1 MDLTEKTLESREV
14 YRGRILRVREDRVLL
29 PNGQEAQREIVEHPG
44 GVGILALDADG
55 CAVMVRQY
63 RYAFGQTLL
72 EIPAGKREKGEQ
84 PDETARRELQ
94 EEVGAT
100 AREWQSLGE
109 VIASPGC
116 YDEVLYLYLA
126 RDLTFGAQH
135 PDEDEF
141 LNVER
146 IPFDELL
153 RRCLQNEAGCE
164 NGGSGAESE
173 AAVWTV
179 KWICFAGD
187 KAKGRAFAR
196 PFSFG
201 MPSATNFLPAAA
213 KNMQKMLQETIGF
226 LRIFGYFLCAQKV
239 PRRRPD
245 KPIQEPT

>member
-55 CAVMVRQY
+55 CAV
-63 RYAFGQTLL
+63 LL

-153 RRCLQNEAGCE
+153 RRCLQNEVQDAKTV
-164 NGGSGAESE
+164 
-173 AAVWTV
+173 AA
-179 KWICFAGD
+179 AL
-187 KAKGRAFAR
+187 KAKLL
-196 PFSFG
+196 FG
-201 MPSATNFLPAAA
+201 L
-213 KNMQKMLQETIGF
+213 
-226 LRIFGYFLCAQKV
+226 
-239 PRRRPD
+239 
-245 KPIQEPT
+245 